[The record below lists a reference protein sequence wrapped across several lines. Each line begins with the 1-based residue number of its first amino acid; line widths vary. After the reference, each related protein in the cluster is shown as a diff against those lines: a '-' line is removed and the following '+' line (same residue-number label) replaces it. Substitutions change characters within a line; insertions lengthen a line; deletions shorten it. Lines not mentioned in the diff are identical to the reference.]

1 MNKEDY
7 EKYYQKGGSY
17 VIPVEI
23 FNELF
28 VDYECFKN
36 DCQKY
41 KEKIDKLNKKLEE
54 YRMNIVNGT
63 PYVRLE
69 VVLNQQ
75 KEFIDYLEDEIA
87 KYDEF
92 LKNESTYFEYK
103 YLSLKDI
110 LYKYKEILGEN
121 NE

>member
-75 KEFIDYLEDEIA
+75 TKFINYLEDEIA

-92 LKNESTYFEYK
+92 LKNESTYSEYK